1 VHCLIL
7 IAAIVV
13 STGFIADNAYAT
25 NGDNLIAV
33 GPIAR
38 SMGGVGI
45 AAPQDALSAVFSN
58 PAAMCFGP
66 YCPGSELN
74 VDASLFMPNAHTKIT
89 ADIAGLDTGWK
100 RSDSDLYLIPALAIS
115 NPITDKLRFGF
126 GAYGVSGLGV
136 DYRNKFDLDPT
147 PGNGTQDMYTDLSIM
162 KIAPNIAYM
171 ITPNLSVGAS
181 LHIDMG
187 VLDLGYKDGTST
199 GWTVG
204 GQVGAIY
211 KNGPVSLGLV
221 YVSPQKVKHKGVYD
235 FDGHP
240 IFNPAGL
247 GADTLELESPQTVGF
262 GVAVEPIYNTLL
274 IEVDAKWVNWSDAIG
289 YRDFDWRDQW
299 VFAIGAQYKPIP
311 KLALRAGFNYGRNP
325 VKDHD
330 GWKGENSTSVQGK
343 TLGVFNYEVFRITG
357 FPAIVEKHLTAGIGY
372 EITKKISLNIG
383 YMHAFKEEIK
393 EKGTYFGAKATVAS
407 TLKEDSIDFGLTYR
421 F

>member
-1 VHCLIL
+1 MERRSLRWVHCLIL
-7 IAAIVV
+7 IAALVA
-13 STGFIADNAYAT
+13 STGFIANNAYAT
-25 NGDNLIAV
+25 NGDNLMAV

-66 YCPGSELN
+66 YCPGSEVN
-74 VDASLFMPNAHTKIT
+74 VDATVFMPNAHTRIT
-89 ADIAGLDTGWK
+89 ADAAFLDTGWQ

-126 GAYGVSGLGV
+126 AAYGVSGLGV
-136 DYRNKFDLDPT
+136 DYRD
-147 PGNGTQDMYTDLSIM
+147 TQVGVYTDLSIM

-171 ITPNLSVGAS
+171 ITPNLSIGAS

-187 VLDLGYKDGTST
+187 VLDLNYKDGSST
-199 GWTVG
+199 GWAVG

-221 YVSPQKVKHKGVYD
+221 YVSPQKVKHKGVFD
-235 FDGHP
+235 FDG
-240 IFNPAGL
+240 NGS
-247 GADTLELESPQTVGF
+247 ADTLELESPQSVGF
-262 GVAVEPIYNTLL
+262 GIAVEPIYNTLL
-274 IEVDAKWVNWSDAIG
+274 FEANAKWINWSDAIG

-299 VFAIGAQYKPIP
+299 VFAIGTQYKPTP
-311 KLALRAGFNYGRNP
+311 KLALRAGFNFGRNP

-330 GWKGENSTSVQGK
+330 GWEGGDPIAVQGK
-343 TLGVFNYEVFRITG
+343 TMPVFNYEVFRITG
-357 FPAIVEKHLTAGIGY
+357 FPAIVQKHLTAGIGY
-372 EITKKISLNIG
+372 EITKSIGVNIG
-383 YMHAFKEEIK
+383 YTHAFKKKIEEN
-393 EKGTYFGAKATVAS
+393 GTFFGAEATVAS
-407 TLKEDSIDFGLTYR
+407 TLKEDSIEFGLTYR